1 MRVILVEDEL
11 AAARRL
17 QKMLVE
23 ADPATEVL
31 QVLES
36 VASAVDFFRD
46 PAPHD
51 LVFMDIHLADGACF
65 SIFGQAEVKAPVVFT
80 TAYDAYALQAFQVH
94 AIDYLLK
101 PIRREE
107 LDRALDKFRRVQAP
121 AIQDFRALL
130 RDWRDQG
137 QDSQPRRFL
146 VKIGQHI
153 RVIDQSEAAYFYTE
167 EKITFLVTVGGKRY
181 PVDFTLEQLE
191 KLLPAATFFR
201 VNRQFIIRIDAIRE
215 MYTHSKSRIKV
226 VLQPV
231 AEQELIVSS
240 ERAAAFKKWLTGE
253 PD

>member
-1 MRVILVEDEL
+1 MKVILVEDEL

-17 QKMLVE
+17 QKML
-23 ADPATEVL
+23 ADIDPGIEVL
-31 QVLES
+31 QVLDS
-36 VASAVDFFRD
+36 IASAVRFFRD
-46 PAPHD
+46 PALHD

-65 SIFGQAEVKAPVVFT
+65 SIFGQVEVKSPVVFT

-107 LDRALDKFRRVQAP
+107 LERALDKYRRLQVP
-121 AIQDFRALL
+121 ATQDFRAML
-130 RDWRDQG
+130 REWRDQG

-146 VKIGQHI
+146 VRIGQHI
-153 RVIDQSEAAYFYTE
+153 RVIDQAEAAYFYTE
-167 EKITFLVTVGGKRY
+167 EKITFLVTGAGKRY

-191 KLLPAATFFR
+191 KMLPVVTFFR

-215 MYTHSKSRIKV
+215 MYAHSKSRVKV
-226 VLQPV
+226 VLKPDTD
-231 AEQELIVSS
+231 QEVIVSS